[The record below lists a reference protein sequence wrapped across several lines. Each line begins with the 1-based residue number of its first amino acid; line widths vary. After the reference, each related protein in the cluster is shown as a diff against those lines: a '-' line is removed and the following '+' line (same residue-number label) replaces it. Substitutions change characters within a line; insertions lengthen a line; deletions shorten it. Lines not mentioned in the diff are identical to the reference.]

1 MILRKIIFIIILFL
15 SSNLICLFGQNYN
28 EIRQFSNLFEH
39 EKHKD
44 EFVIARNNTNEIQ
57 LLFSGLFLAY
67 KHFISSQDVAS
78 CVFYPSC
85 SVFALQA
92 IKKQGLLPG
101 VLNAFDRLTRCNP
114 LSPEKYEKYQNT
126 GLLYDPVEIRKDKKV
141 KETTVK

>member
-1 MILRKIIFIIILFL
+1 MISRKITFIIIIFL
-15 SSNLICLFGQNYN
+15 NSNIICLFGQKSN
-28 EIRQFSNLFEH
+28 EIKQFRDLFEQ

-67 KHFISSQDVAS
+67 KHFISSQDIAS

-92 IKKQGLLPG
+92 IKKQGPLPG

-126 GLLYDPVEIRKDKKV
+126 GLFYDPIEIRKDKKA